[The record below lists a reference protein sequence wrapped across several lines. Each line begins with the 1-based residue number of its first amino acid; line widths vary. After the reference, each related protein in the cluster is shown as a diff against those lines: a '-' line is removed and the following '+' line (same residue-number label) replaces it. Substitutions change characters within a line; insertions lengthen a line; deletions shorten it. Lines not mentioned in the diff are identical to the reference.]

1 MDGNGNF
8 RISVERA
15 AANGTSKKTSPRLSL
30 SLSLLIEREVPVRSS
45 PNSQESSPDLYLK
58 QTKVG
63 ENCVRNT
70 EARMNVPSVSGL
82 VRALF
87 VRPQSALL
95 SSPSSY
101 RATSISPQKT
111 TEEQNYRNLA
121 ALKVALS

>member
-30 SLSLLIEREVPVRSS
+30 SLSLLIERKVPVRSS

-70 EARMNVPSVSGL
+70 EARMNVPSVLRVST
-82 VRALF
+82 RF
-87 VRPQSALL
+87 VRRPSALL

-101 RATSISPQKT
+101 RATSIFPQKT
-111 TEEQNYRNLA
+111 TEEQNYRNHGCSKSRA
-121 ALKVALS
+121 

>member
-30 SLSLLIEREVPVRSS
+30 SLSLLIERKVPVRKS

-70 EARMNVPSVSGL
+70 EARMNVPSVLRVST
-82 VRALF
+82 RF
-87 VRPQSALL
+87 VRPPALL

-101 RATSISPQKT
+101 LATSISPQKT
-111 TEEQNYRNLA
+111 TEEQNYRNPA
-121 ALKVALS
+121 